1 MIFAYKKK
9 KYYNI
14 RGGDGVPV
22 RKIGNSSFVLDH
34 EKAGI
39 EYPPWDIT
47 VDAVQKHVFIGKGY
61 VNQLEPL
68 IDGLPIS
75 GIYPDG
81 KLAGRRPF
89 LQFDGIQCVLLKIRP
104 GVNGEIKSFAP
115 YLADSGSVFIELGDL
130 SDAQSYDP
138 ECWVQPLAIIS
149 DAGKLQQL
157 SFFNY
162 KYQASKPRG
171 KNYWRHFITAEPVFS
186 RSIQDKLNN
195 ITTNT

>member
-1 MIFAYKKK
+1 VIFGYSKK

-14 RGGDGVPV
+14 RGGNGVPV
-22 RKIGNSSFVLDH
+22 RKIGNSSFVLNH
-34 EKAGI
+34 ETKGI

-47 VDAVQKHVFIGKGY
+47 VDAVQKQVYIGKGY

-68 IDGLPIS
+68 IDELPIS

-81 KLAGRRPF
+81 KLATRRPF
-89 LQFDGIQCVLLKIRP
+89 LQFDGMQCVLLKIRP

-115 YLADSGSVFIELGDL
+115 YLADSSSVFIELGVL
-130 SDAQSYDP
+130 SDAQAYDP
-138 ECWVQPLAIIS
+138 ECWTQPLAIIS

-162 KYQASKPRG
+162 KYQASRPRG
-171 KNYWRHFITAEPVFS
+171 KDFWRHFITAEPVFS

-195 ITTNT
+195 VTTNI